1 MRQSPLSVHTSA
13 SHTNPL
19 FPPAD
24 GDTLAEILRFGTAN
38 HDPRLAAARTTLR
51 GGEVSADAQAAMASI
66 RAAMPASAVKMMVD
80 YTPDLP
86 VEYVDQIR
94 TFVENAV
101 AMALPKTSYAAKTLL
116 SPAMRFTYWAVFVA
130 GAEQDATAVFQR
142 ELIEYYVRE
151 TMGELREGTRRNNR
165 AWLFRVAEAVNPE
178 TNPRNPMPLNQR
190 GMDTPYTSGELD
202 ILDGWAAGQGTAY
215 SRRAATTLVALG
227 AGAGLSSREI
237 ALLRNDAIIL
247 AADRSVTI
255 RITEEGCPR
264 HIPVAA
270 RYEKALT
277 KAVKGIQGERFV
289 FLPQRTRTGN
299 DVVSSFVA
307 RTSRPTGTP
316 TVRVQR
322 LRNTWLVQQMT
333 NRVDVLTLMEAAGL
347 KSLESI
353 SRLASF
359 VPRPSDT
366 ERTAQLR
373 GVR

>member
-1 MRQSPLSVHTSA
+1 MKRVSQHNRPTTKLTYSVSRA
-13 SHTNPL
+13 RGN
-19 FPPAD
+19 
-24 GDTLAEILRFGTAN
+24 GIAELLRFGTVGRN
-38 HDPRLAAARTTLR
+38 PQLMAARRTLIR
-51 GGEVSADAQAAMASI
+51 GTADAEALTAMASI
-66 RAAMPASAVKMMVD
+66 RAAMPAAALETMTR
-80 YTPDLP
+80 YAPNLP
-86 VEYVDQIR
+86 AEYVAEIR

-101 AMALPKTSYAAKTLL
+101 AMALPQTSYSAKALL
-116 SPAMRFTYWAVFVA
+116 SPAMHFTYWAVFVA
-130 GAEQDATAVFQR
+130 GAERNATAVFQR

-151 TMGELREGTRRNNR
+151 TMGDLREGTRRNNR

-237 ALLRNDAIIL
+237 ALLRNDAVIL
-247 AADRSVTI
+247 GDDRSVTI
-255 RITEEGCPR
+255 NITEEGCPR

-270 RYEKALT
+270 RYERAVT
-277 KAVKGIQGERFV
+277 KAVKGTPGELFV

-299 DVVSSFVA
+299 DVVSAFVA
-307 RTSRPTGTP
+307 RSSRPTGTP

-353 SRLASF
+353 SRLAGF
-359 VPRPSDT
+359 VPRPSDA

>member
-1 MRQSPLSVHTSA
+1 MRQSPLSAHTSA

-19 FPPAD
+19 HPSAAC
-24 GDTLAEILRFGTAN
+24 DTLAEILRFGTAN
-38 HDPRLAAARTTLR
+38 NDPRLAAARTTLR
-51 GGEVSADAQAAMASI
+51 GGEVSTDAQAAMASI
-66 RAAMPASAVKMMVD
+66 RAAMPASAVKTMTQ
-80 YTPDLP
+80 YAPNLP
-86 VEYVDQIR
+86 AEYVAKIR

-202 ILDGWAAGQGTAY
+202 ILDGWAAGQGTTY

-237 ALLRNDAIIL
+237 ALLRNDAISIGD
-247 AADRSVTI
+247 DRSVTI
-255 RITEEGCPR
+255 NITEGGRPR
-264 HIPVAA
+264 QIPVAA
-270 RYEKALT
+270 RYEKTLA
-277 KAVKGIQGERFV
+277 KAVKDMPGERFV
-289 FLPQRTRTGN
+289 FLPQRTRTEN
-299 DVVSSFVA
+299 DVVSAFVA
-307 RTSRPTGTP
+307 RISRPTGTP

-359 VPRPSDT
+359 VPRPSDA

-373 GVR
+373 GTK

>member
-1 MRQSPLSVHTSA
+1 MKSISQHNKSTTKLTYSVSRTRG
-13 SHTNPL
+13 N
-19 FPPAD
+19 
-24 GDTLAEILRFGTAN
+24 GIAELLRFGTVGKN
-38 HDPRLAAARTTLR
+38 PQLVAARRTLTR
-51 GGEVSADAQAAMASI
+51 GAADAEALTAMESI
-66 RAAMPASAVKMMVD
+66 RAEMPAAAMKTVTQ
-80 YTPDLP
+80 YAPNLP
-86 VEYVDQIR
+86 VEYVAEIR
-94 TFVENAV
+94 IFVENAV

-130 GAEQDATAVFQR
+130 GAEQNATAVFQR

-190 GMDTPYTSGELD
+190 GMDTPYTSAELD
-202 ILDGWAAGQGTAY
+202 ILGGWAAGQGTAY

-237 ALLRNDAIIL
+237 AFLRNDAVTIGD
-247 AADRSVTI
+247 DRSVTI
-255 RITEEGCPR
+255 NIAEGGRPR
-264 HIPVAA
+264 QIPVAA

-277 KAVKGIQGERFV
+277 KAVKGMPGERFV
-289 FLPQRTRTGN
+289 FLPQRTRTEN
-299 DVVSSFVA
+299 DVVSAFVA

-322 LRNTWLVQQMT
+322 LRNTWMVQQMT

-347 KSLESI
+347 KSLETI

-359 VPRPSDT
+359 VPRPSDA

>member
-1 MRQSPLSVHTSA
+1 MRQSPLSARPSA
-13 SHTNPL
+13 SHTGLPVH
-19 FPPAD
+19 AAAC
-24 GDTLAEILRFGTAN
+24 DTLAEILRFGTAN
-38 HDPRLAAARTTLR
+38 HDPQLAAARTMLR

-86 VEYVDQIR
+86 AENVAQIR
-94 TFVENAV
+94 AFVEDAV
-101 AMALPKTSYAAKTLL
+101 AMALPQTTYTVETLL
-116 SPAMRFTYWAVFVA
+116 RPTMHFIYWAVFVV
-130 GAEQDATAVFQR
+130 GAEQDATVAFQR
-142 ELIEYYVRE
+142 ELIEHYVRE
-151 TMGELREGTRRNNR
+151 TMSNLTEGTRRNYR
-165 AWLFRVAEAVNPE
+165 TWLFRVAEAVNPE
-178 TNPRNPMPLNQR
+178 ANPHNPMPLNQR
-190 GMDTPYTSGELD
+190 ALDTPYTSGELAL
-202 ILDGWAAGQGTAY
+202 LDGWAAGQSTAY

-237 ALLRNDAIIL
+237 AFLRNDAVTIGD
-247 AADRSVTI
+247 DRSVTI
-255 RITEEGCPR
+255 NIAEGGRPR
-264 HIPVAA
+264 QIPVAA

-277 KAVKGIQGERFV
+277 KAVKGMPGERFV
-289 FLPQRTRTGN
+289 FLPQRTRTKN
-299 DVVSSFVA
+299 DVVSAFVA

-359 VPRPSDT
+359 VPRPT
-366 ERTAQLR
+366 EQARIAQLR
-373 GVR
+373 GTK

>member
-1 MRQSPLSVHTSA
+1 
-13 SHTNPL
+13 
-19 FPPAD
+19 
-24 GDTLAEILRFGTAN
+24 
-38 HDPRLAAARTTLR
+38 LAAARTTLR

-66 RAAMPASAVKMMVD
+66 RAAMPAAAVKTMTL
-80 YTPDLP
+80 YEPNLP
-86 VEYVDQIR
+86 AEYVAKIR
-94 TFVENAV
+94 TFVEDAV
-101 AMALPKTSYAAKTLL
+101 AMALPRTSYSAKALL
-116 SPAMRFTYWAVFVA
+116 SPAMHFTYWAVFVA
-130 GAEQDATAVFQR
+130 GAERNATAVFQR

-151 TMGELREGTRRNNR
+151 TMGNLKEGTRRNNR

-190 GMDTPYTSGELD
+190 GMDTPYSSGELD
-202 ILDGWAAGQGTAY
+202 ILDGWAAGQGTTY

-237 ALLRNDAIIL
+237 ALLRNDAVTIG
-247 AADRSVTI
+247 ADRSVTI
-255 RITEEGCPR
+255 DITDEGCPR

-270 RYEKALT
+270 RYERALA
-277 KAVKGIQGERFV
+277 KAVKDMPGERFV
-289 FLPQRTRTGN
+289 FLPHRTRTEN

-316 TVRVQR
+316 TVSVQR

-359 VPRPSDT
+359 VPRPSDA
-366 ERTAQLR
+366 ERAAQLR